1 MPALPTSEWDEQGV
15 YWLGGLARSRQAS
28 GALSSGCGPVLPRP
42 GPGGISSPALQP
54 APTDS
59 SRGGPQTRDS
69 GLFLS
74 GAGTEQETGPSLAHA
89 DSPCSGSPPRNSRL
103 SRLMDTDGGVP
114 GGLPLQILPA
124 PLPTLGSTCS
134 WAAPS
139 GLPMPRPVPGSRTRV
154 PRLVAQWSRSNN
166 SDHRGAPGRV
176 RPAVSVPPTSR
187 PRHERA
193 VLLTNGERPGPG
205 APPLASGL
213 GPAQRAHAT
222 QPTPRPSS
230 WPMESA
236 AGHAGR

>member
-15 YWLGGLARSRQAS
+15 YWLGALARRGQAS
-28 GALSSGCGPVLPRP
+28 GALSSGCGAVLPRP
-42 GPGGISSPALQP
+42 GPVGISSPALQP

-59 SRGGPQTRDS
+59 SRGGPQTRDI

-74 GAGTEQETGPSLAHA
+74 GAGTEQETGPFLAHA
-89 DSPCSGSPPRNSRL
+89 DAPCSGSSPRNSRL
-103 SRLMDTDGGVP
+103 PRLMDTGGRVP

-124 PLPTLGSTCS
+124 PLPTPGSTCS

-154 PRLVAQWSRSNN
+154 PRLVAQWYRSNN
-166 SDHRGAPGRV
+166 SGHRGAPGRA
-176 RPAVSVPPTSR
+176 RPAVSAPPTSR
-187 PRHERA
+187 PRHGRA
-193 VLLTNGERPGPG
+193 VLLTNGERPSPA

-213 GPAQRAHAT
+213 GPTQRAYAT
-222 QPTPRPSS
+222 PPTPRPSS
-230 WPMESA
+230 WPMERA